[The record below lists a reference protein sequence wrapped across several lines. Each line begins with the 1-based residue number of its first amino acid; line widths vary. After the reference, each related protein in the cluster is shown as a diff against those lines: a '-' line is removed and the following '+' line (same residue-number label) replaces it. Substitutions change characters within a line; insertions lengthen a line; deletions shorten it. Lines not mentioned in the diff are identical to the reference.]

1 MNLSCR
7 ICFEDLDKN
16 DIKNNI
22 LSPCNCRGTLNY
34 VHEECFN
41 NYIKETNKVRCEI
54 CKIKYPNYHNY
65 NNHIPPNP
73 ELLEPQF
80 PHILQLPPNFNNKEH
95 ILMLY
100 HYLLQIINIV
110 FVSMKIKPLSEKIG
124 FIIEYLIIAFIS
136 FIIVLLSML
145 YGYIEPFTIKCN
157 LDNTIKKIA
166 TIIFRYIFKIG
177 YYYKHFITNF
187 YIGRINIK
195 ISIIIIV
202 INGNRH
208 SIHRNP

>member
-1 MNLSCR
+1 
-7 ICFEDLDKN
+7 
-16 DIKNNI
+16 
-22 LSPCNCRGTLNY
+22 
-34 VHEECFN
+34 
-41 NYIKETNKVRCEI
+41 
-54 CKIKYPNYHNY
+54 
-65 NNHIPPNP
+65 
-73 ELLEPQF
+73 
-80 PHILQLPPNFNNKEH
+80 
-95 ILMLY
+95 MLY

-177 YYYKHFITNF
+177 YYYKHFITNNYNIF
-187 YIGRINIK
+187 LLLSVFEIIAYNINWIFF
-195 ISIIIIV
+195 ISFNLGIV
-202 INGNRH
+202 SVFLFAIAVGFGLFLVGL
-208 SIHRNP
+208 